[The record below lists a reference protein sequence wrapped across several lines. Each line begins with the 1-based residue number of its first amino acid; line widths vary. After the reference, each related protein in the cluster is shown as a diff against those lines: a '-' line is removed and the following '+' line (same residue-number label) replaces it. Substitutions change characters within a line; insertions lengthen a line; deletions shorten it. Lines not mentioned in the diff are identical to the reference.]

1 MSGHAKR
8 FSAPPFRRC
17 RSYCPG
23 LERAVAV
30 STPRPHAR
38 FPRIVSRVRA
48 RVRSCKS
55 QRIRASAPPYEIGMA
70 SRLYCY
76 RDRTYTHSREQTI
89 HYIRRI
95 K

>member
-1 MSGHAKR
+1 MPILLSWVRTRGGGFYPA
-8 FSAPPFRRC
+8 AA
-17 RSYCPG
+17 
-23 LERAVAV
+23 RALM
-30 STPRPHAR
+30 R

-48 RVRSCKS
+48 RENVRSCKS
-55 QRIRASAPPYEIGMA
+55 QRVRASAPPYEIGMA

-76 RDRTYTHSREQTI
+76 RDRTYIHSREQTI